1 MNMVLVFFYNMDIK
15 QYLPAMSSFWYI
27 SVYKGLC

>member
-1 MNMVLVFFYNMDIK
+1 MNMVLVFFYNKDIK
-15 QYLPAMSSFWYI
+15 QYLLTMSSFWYI